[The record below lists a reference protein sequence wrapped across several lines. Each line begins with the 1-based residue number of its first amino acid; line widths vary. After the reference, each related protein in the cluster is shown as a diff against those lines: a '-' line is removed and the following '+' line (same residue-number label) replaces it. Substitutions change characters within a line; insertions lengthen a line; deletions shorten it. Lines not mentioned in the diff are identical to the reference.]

1 MTNGGAMVENQEKTT
16 RKKSGKPWYKGWRL
30 YTLLAPGLILLLLF
44 NYLPMY
50 GIIIAF
56 KDYIPSKGILG
67 SEWVGF
73 KHFTRFF
80 ESYLFKDLFINTFRI
95 SIYSLLI
102 NTPLPIILALLLNE
116 VKAKGVK
123 RTVQTISYAPY
134 FVSTV
139 VVCSMCFTFLNVD
152 RGIINKLLVGLG
164 FEPFAFMESAAA
176 FPWVYVLSG
185 VWQGVGW
192 SAIIY
197 VGTLSGID
205 PCLHEAAQIDGASR
219 MQRIWHI
226 NIPHIMPIASVMFIL
241 AVGNLLSVGFEKTYL
256 LQTDLN
262 RETSNIIATY
272 TYELVFKSRYQDWSY
287 STAVGLF
294 NTLINLV
301 FLLSTNF
308 ISKKMGGESLW

>member
-1 MTNGGAMVENQEKTT
+1 MHTSYKPKQNMKA
-16 RKKSGKPWYKGWRL
+16 KPWYKGWRL
-30 YTLLAPGLILLLLF
+30 YTLLAPGIVLLILF

-56 KDYIPSKGILG
+56 KDYIPSKGIMG

-73 KHFTRFF
+73 KHFQRFF

-116 VKAKGVK
+116 VKEKGAK
-123 RTVQTISYAPY
+123 RLIQTISYAPY

-152 RGIINKLLVGLG
+152 RGIINKLLQGLG
-164 FEPFAFMESAAA
+164 IEPIAFMESARA

-219 MQRIWHI
+219 LQRILHI
-226 NIPHIMPIASVMFIL
+226 NIPHIIPIASVMFIL
-241 AVGNLLSVGFEKTYL
+241 AVGNLLSVGFEKVYL

-262 RETSNIIATY
+262 RETSNIIPTY
-272 TYELVFKSRYQDWSY
+272 TYELVFKSKYQDWSY

-301 FLLSTNF
+301 FLLLTNF

>member
-1 MTNGGAMVENQEKTT
+1 MKTQ
-16 RKKSGKPWYKGWRL
+16 RKTKRIKSGTPWYRGWRL
-30 YTLLAPGLILLLLF
+30 YTLLVPGIILLILF
-44 NYLPMY
+44 NYIPMY
-50 GIIIAF
+50 GIVIAF
-56 KDYIPSKGILG
+56 KDYIPAKGIIG
-67 SEWVGF
+67 SEWVAF
-73 KHFTRFF
+73 KHFQRFF

-95 SIYSLLI
+95 SILSLLI

-116 VKAKGVK
+116 VKLKGIK
-123 RTVQTISYAPY
+123 RSIQTISYAPY

-139 VVCSMCFTFLNVD
+139 VVCSMCFTFLNAE
-152 RGIINKLLVGLG
+152 RGIINKILSYLG
-164 FEPFAFMESAAA
+164 IEPIAFMEKASA
-176 FPWVYVLSG
+176 FPWIYVISG

-219 MQRIWHI
+219 MQRIIHI
-226 NIPHIMPIASVMFIL
+226 NIPQIIPIASVMFIL
-241 AVGNLLSVGFEKTYL
+241 AVGNLLSVGFEKAYL

-272 TYELVFKSRYQDWSY
+272 TYELVFKSKYQDWSY

-301 FLLSTNF
+301 FLLLTNF
-308 ISKKMGGESLW
+308 ISKKAGGESLW